1 MSYELRAIYDS
12 RKEFYGKAKV
22 IENGDGIKTLRSYQ
36 TEVAYI
42 KDGRAYVRG
51 HYSATTGRHI
61 REFLL
66 QNGFTAGKWA
76 QIEKDYGKPEEQQQT
91 QPDDSGLGGMLKAV
105 SMVCAIGSLE
115 CKTQEEKNAW
125 DKRMLGTLPGASFPE
140 DWDTLTE
147 EEKTRRLEGAKG
159 AIK

>member
-76 QIEKDYGKPEEQQQT
+76 QIEKDYGKPEEQQQE
-91 QPDDSGLGGMLKAV
+91 QQEDALSGHLRSV
-105 SMVCAIGSLE
+105 SMACALGQIMCGTD
-115 CKTQEEKNAW
+115 KEKNDW